1 MKYGF
6 RSGPYFRD
14 SPPSRI
20 ATASRRIAANALSN
34 EINVGVVFVCWPM
47 LLKVVQERGP
57 VMGQAVFLKI
67 PQWEGKSVVN
77 AHQRRGRL
85 GEAFDEALGNRP
97 TSPIPTRAG
106 RRRNLAR
113 FA

>member
-20 ATASRRIAANALSN
+20 TTASRRIAANALSN
-34 EINVGVVFVCWPM
+34 EINIGVVFVCWPM

-57 VMGQAVFLKI
+57 VMGQVVFLKI
-67 PQWEGKSVVN
+67 PQWEGESVVN
-77 AHQRRGRL
+77 AHHSRGRL
-85 GEAFDEALGNRP
+85 A
-97 TSPIPTRAG
+97 
-106 RRRNLAR
+106 
-113 FA
+113 